1 MLNVKTPDEALE
13 IIRTSF
19 VPLDRPP
26 ENVTLSSALGR
37 VLALD
42 VTADAYVPDFHR
54 STVDGYA
61 VRAAD
66 TFGCSDALP
75 AQLILSGEVRMGEG
89 AGLTLAPGQCAAVPT
104 GGEVPQGADA
114 VQMLELCE
122 DYGDGT
128 IGILKSVAPGHNMIF
143 RGDDV
148 KPGDRVLPAG
158 RRLEPQDIG
167 ALAALGMTSV
177 PVVPRLRVGVIST
190 GDELVP
196 PEQIPAIGQV
206 RDVNGPLVCAL
217 LEQAGVLPRFYGIV
231 PDQEDC
237 LTRTMEQGLTECDA
251 VILSGG
257 SSVGEKDAAYRVMSA
272 LGKILFHGIA
282 MKPGKPTLLGRTGS
296 GKAMVGL
303 PGHPVAALFCTHLF
317 VRAILARL
325 EGRSL
330 RQRQVTA
337 RLTEEV
343 SANHGRSQYNG
354 AILRQGSQ
362 GLEALPIR
370 GKSGLITALAGADG
384 YFCIPR
390 DCEGFPAGT
399 QVLVNIFIAD

>member
-1 MLNVKTPDEALE
+1 MLHVKTPDEALE
-13 IIRTSF
+13 IIRSAF

-26 ENVTLSSALGR
+26 EAVPLSAALGR

-42 VTADAYVPDFHR
+42 VTADAHVPDFHR

-75 AQLILSGEVRMGEG
+75 AQLVLAGEVRMGEG
-89 AGLTLAPGQCAAVPT
+89 AGLCLAPGRCAAVPT
-104 GGEVPQGADA
+104 GGEVPRGADA

-148 KPGDRVLPAG
+148 KPGDLVLPAG

-272 LGKILFHGIA
+272 LGKVLFHGVA
-282 MKPGKPTLLGRTGS
+282 MKPGKPTLLGRTAA
-296 GKAMVGL
+296 GKAIVGL
-303 PGHPVAALFCTHLF
+303 PGHPVAALFCTHIF
-317 VRAILARL
+317 VRALLARL

-330 RQRQVTA
+330 RRRQVTA
-337 RLTEEV
+337 RLTEGV
-343 SANHGRSQYNG
+343 SANHGRAQYSG
-354 AILRQGSQ
+354 ALLREGAQ

-390 DCEGFPAGT
+390 DCEGLPAGA
-399 QVLVNIFIAD
+399 QVLVNIFLAD

>member
-337 RLTEEV
+337 RLVEEV

-390 DCEGFPAGT
+390 G
-399 QVLVNIFIAD
+399 